1 MLIINFLFFLCK
13 HYYSKLMYKKF
24 KLAFFVDKVFA
35 NYLKHF
41 IVTWLSVENKL
52 LIELNMK

>member
-1 MLIINFLFFLCK
+1 
-13 HYYSKLMYKKF
+13 MYKKF

-41 IVTWLSVENKL
+41 IVTWLSVEKKL